1 VPMSGK
7 ELEQARQISE
17 EISVKAIIR
26 YYPTL
31 TTEYRI
37 QNDGNV
43 YEIANIL
50 NFREKD
56 CYQTLMLK
64 EVK

>member
-1 VPMSGK
+1 MSGK

-17 EISVKAIIR
+17 EITLKATIR
-26 YYPTL
+26 YYPAL

-37 QNDGNV
+37 TNDANT

-56 CYQTLMLK
+56 CYQTVMLK
-64 EVK
+64 VVK